1 MTPLSDVIRA
11 YAQDNH
17 LACTEGSSP
26 EKPSVLLHSFPGR
39 GNCCLMWVTIAVHED
54 ERQIDIIV
62 TGSPKAFIV
71 RKPQVSRFLDLA
83 NEEDT
88 FGRFAIDEETGGV
101 LYATTASAADIGLDA
116 EALAFAVRVAATR
129 YDRLYP
135 CLVQVIG
142 AAADQ
147 DWLWRVTEKP
157 DWGRINQEYNSL
169 KCRPSWMPPV
179 DTPALEGVLRL
190 PR

>member
-17 LACTEGSSP
+17 LACTEGNST

-39 GNCCLMWVTIAVHED
+39 GNCCLMWVTIAVDEA

-62 TGSPKAFIV
+62 SGSPKTPSV

-83 NEEDT
+83 NEEDS
-88 FGRFAIDEETGGV
+88 FGRFVLDVETGGV
-101 LYATTASAADIGLDA
+101 LYATTASAADIDLDA
-116 EALAFAVRVAATR
+116 EAIEFGVRIAATR

-142 AAADQ
+142 AEADQ
-147 DWLWRVTEKP
+147 DKLWPVIERP
-157 DWGRINQEYNSL
+157 DWVRINQEYNSL

-179 DTPALEGVLRL
+179 DVPALEGVLRL